1 MKNALLCL
9 LIGCA
14 AQWSHAQIG
23 FSGSYTK
30 IAAPDWET
38 LFNGSD
44 RYAFGPDFQFKPS
57 YQLGVDYWFRLKT
70 YRVEFFPTLSY
81 AQFKQTQAVVNAADL
96 EGQFKLSAFG
106 LAWHTNIYPF
116 DFEGD
121 CHCPTWSKQNPFF
134 KKGFFFQVSPGV
146 MYSQNSVV
154 EATGEPNTYEHTHV
168 AFNLGLGVGLD
179 IGLSDFLTIT
189 PYARFKRHF
198 GVRWEGLNERLPGGT
213 AAADAGLNESVVNQL
228 EAGLRLGIRWTE

>member
-9 LIGCA
+9 SFCCI
-14 AQWSHAQIG
+14 AQLSVAQIG
-23 FSGSYTK
+23 FSGSFTK

-44 RYAFGPDFQFKPS
+44 RYAFGPDFQFKPT
-57 YQLGVDYWFRLKT
+57 YQLGVDYWFRLKD
-70 YRVEFFPTLSY
+70 YRIEFFPTLSY
-81 AQFKQTQAVVNAADL
+81 AQFKQTQALANASDL
-96 EGQFKLSAFG
+96 VAQFKLSAFG
-106 LAWHTNIYPF
+106 FALNTNIYPF

-146 MYSQNSVV
+146 LYSQNSVV
-154 EATGEPNTYEHTHV
+154 EASGEPNAFDYSNV
-168 AFNLGLGVGLD
+168 AFHLGIGIGLD
-179 IGLSDFLTIT
+179 IGLSDFLTLT
-189 PYARFKRHF
+189 PYARIKRHF
-198 GVRWEGLNERLPGGT
+198 GVEWEGLNERLPGN
-213 AAADAGLNESVVNQL
+213 AAADATLNESAVNQL